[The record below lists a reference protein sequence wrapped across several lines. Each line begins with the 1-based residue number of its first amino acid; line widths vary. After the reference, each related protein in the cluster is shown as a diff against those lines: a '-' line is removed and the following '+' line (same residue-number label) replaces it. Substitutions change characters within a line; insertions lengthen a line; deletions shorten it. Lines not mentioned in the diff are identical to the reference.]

1 MNTSRSIRPKST
13 FAPQPE
19 KPRLFR
25 RDFTLVVIGQIISLF
40 GNAVLRFALPLHLLR
55 ETGSSA
61 LFGAVTA
68 CSFVPMV
75 VFSLLGGV
83 IADRVNKR
91 NIMVLLDACTAL
103 LIAVFYLALGRVPL
117 VPLMSAALMLL
128 YGIAG
133 AYQPRALLRGNAV
146 INMVGTLSGLLG
158 PVAGGVLFGAF
169 GLRPIL
175 ILSAVC
181 FALSAVMEVFI
192 RIPHTRRRK
201 SAGLLAAAAG
211 DLRESFRFISAE
223 KPAFLSVI
231 LLLALFNLV
240 LSAALVVGIPVLV
253 VQSLGLSDAD
263 LGLTQGAMGLGGLA
277 GGLLAGNAGERL
289 RLRSGSALLSGCA
302 LAVLAMG
309 LALLP
314 GVPARAGFWVITA
327 MSFLAMAAAT
337 VFTVALLTAVQQQTP
352 ERLLGKVTAS
362 VLAVSNCAQP
372 VGQAL
377 YGLLFDALAG
387 APWLVLFLAAML
399 ALAVALGSRS
409 VFARMEAESGH
420 AR

>member
-133 AYQPRALLRGNAV
+133 AYQPAVQASIPLLAGPRVLLRGNAV
-146 INMVGTLSGLLG
+146 IKVMPALNVPVETLDT
-158 PVAGGVLFGAF
+158 
-169 GLRPIL
+169 GLRIL
-175 ILSAVC
+175 ADAV
-181 FALSAVMEVFI
+181 
-192 RIPHTRRRK
+192 RT
-201 SAGLLAAAAG
+201 
-211 DLRESFRFISAE
+211 
-223 KPAFLSVI
+223 
-231 LLLALFNLV
+231 
-240 LSAALVVGIPVLV
+240 
-253 VQSLGLSDAD
+253 
-263 LGLTQGAMGLGGLA
+263 
-277 GGLLAGNAGERL
+277 
-289 RLRSGSALLSGCA
+289 
-302 LAVLAMG
+302 VLA
-309 LALLP
+309 
-314 GVPARAGFWVITA
+314 
-327 MSFLAMAAAT
+327 
-337 VFTVALLTAVQQQTP
+337 
-352 ERLLGKVTAS
+352 K
-362 VLAVSNCAQP
+362 
-372 VGQAL
+372 
-377 YGLLFDALAG
+377 
-387 APWLVLFLAAML
+387 
-399 ALAVALGSRS
+399 
-409 VFARMEAESGH
+409 
-420 AR
+420 

>member
-117 VPLMSAALMLL
+117 VPLMSAVLMLL

-133 AYQPRALLRGNAV
+133 AYQPAVQASIPLLAGPRALLRGNAV

-240 LSAALVVGIPVLV
+240 DRKSVV
-253 VQSLGLSDAD
+253 
-263 LGLTQGAMGLGGLA
+263 
-277 GGLLAGNAGERL
+277 
-289 RLRSGSALLSGCA
+289 
-302 LAVLAMG
+302 
-309 LALLP
+309 
-314 GVPARAGFWVITA
+314 
-327 MSFLAMAAAT
+327 
-337 VFTVALLTAVQQQTP
+337 
-352 ERLLGKVTAS
+352 
-362 VLAVSNCAQP
+362 
-372 VGQAL
+372 
-377 YGLLFDALAG
+377 
-387 APWLVLFLAAML
+387 
-399 ALAVALGSRS
+399 
-409 VFARMEAESGH
+409 
-420 AR
+420 